1 MQSLSIIF
9 ADQGTMTLNVI
20 SEAKDLFELN
30 LLNSV
35 IVKVRDFKIFMA
47 SYWTND

>member
-1 MQSLSIIF
+1 MS
-9 ADQGTMTLNVI
+9 LNVT
-20 SEAKDLFELN
+20 SEAKDQFELN

-35 IVKVRDFKIFMA
+35 IVKVRDFKIYMA